1 MSARR
6 PPTAASV
13 ARRCRLCRGL
23 QPLPRPGGCR
33 LCRPV
38 LSPLQRGVSTVT
50 GCVSPR
56 TIAPA
61 LLPVSPG
68 AVTPPAR
75 RFRRYRLCVAPHCR
89 PRGCRL
95 RCPAVDASPAGKLP
109 PSPHTPSPA
118 LSGSIENLHLSV
130 CFSFSLSSSSAATLF
145 HLISL
150 LNYLMSFFSFF
161 FYFNEKE
168 KERKKERKRERERER
183 EIILLRE
190 ERAIINVIAT

>member
-6 PPTAASV
+6 PPTAACV

-109 PSPHTPSPA
+109 PSPHTPPGPIRIDWKSP
-118 LSGSIENLHLSV
+118 SICL
-130 CFSFSLSSSSAATLF
+130 
-145 HLISL
+145 
-150 LNYLMSFFSFF
+150 FF
-161 FYFNEKE
+161 FLSFIFFCCYFISFNFSVELSNVFFLFFLLFQWE
-168 KERKKERKRERERER
+168 GERKKERKKERERER